1 MRGNGSYTTSGLL
14 NAKHA
19 AASVTNRALYAR
31 HTHVCWSCQQ
41 SKPQHA
47 VQVTLP
53 FGVGGIKKIV
63 CNECIAAKKKAQMKN
78 VTWSHSSLKDYE
90 GCARRY
96 HEVKILK
103 KYPFV
108 ETEATRYGTIL
119 HKAAEDYVAD
129 GTPIPP
135 EFEYVKDT
143 LDALIAKPGRKIAE
157 LQMALTQDLK
167 VCDWKSKDAWARGI
181 ADLLIIDDENMTAWV
196 VDYKTGND
204 KYPDR
209 DQLRLMSLMV
219 FKHFPHIRKVN
230 SALLFVVKNSMVKHS
245 MTVDEADAEWW
256 RYRER
261 VAKIEAS
268 VANNVWNPTRTPLCG
283 WCPCTSCE
291 FNTKR

>member
-1 MRGNGSYTTSGLL
+1 MTT
-14 NAKHA
+14 
-19 AASVTNRALYAR
+19 
-31 HTHVCWSCQQ
+31 
-41 SKPQHA
+41 KP
-47 VQVTLP
+47 
-53 FGVGGIKKIV
+53 
-63 CNECIAAKKKAQMKN
+63 

-96 HEVKILK
+96 HEVKVLK

-108 ETEATRYGTIL
+108 ETDATRYGTVL

-129 GTPIPP
+129 GVPIPP
-135 EFEYVKDT
+135 EFEFVTAT

-157 LQMALTQDLK
+157 LQMALTQDLD
-167 VCDWKSKDAWARGI
+167 VCDWKSEDAWARGI

-230 SALLFVVKNSMVKHS
+230 SALLFVVKNDMVKHT
-245 MTVDEADAEWW
+245 MTVDETDAEWW

-261 VAKIEAS
+261 VAKLESCYATG
-268 VANNVWNPTRTPLCG
+268 VWNPTRTPLCG
-283 WCPCTSCE
+283 WCPVRSCE
-291 FNTKR
+291 FNPKH